1 MRFSKCR
8 ISHVGSLRVVPVSNI
23 GWQSKPTGIA
33 EWFPCNARL
42 KKPRIQGKTLRQIT
56 FFYAVEQ
63 NRRITIVYIQLYH
76 YTFKQILVIPSV
88 FSHPLTDL
96 YLLYELTGKFQPFMA
111 TRTYLVKRL
120 VSSNACT
127 QQGKTVFKLH
137 SLVQARVL
145 E

>member
-8 ISHVGSLRVVPVSNI
+8 ISHGGSLRVVPVSNI

-33 EWFPCNARL
+33 EWFTCNARL
-42 KKPRIQGKTLRQIT
+42 KKPRFQGKTRLQIT
-56 FFYAVEQ
+56 FFYAEEQ

-76 YTFKQILVIPSV
+76 YTFLQILVKTSV
-88 FSHPLTDL
+88 FSNPLTDL

-111 TRTYLVKRL
+111 TQTSLVKRL
-120 VSSNACT
+120 VSSKACT
-127 QQGKTVFKLH
+127 QQGKILFKLH
-137 SLVQARVL
+137 SLVQARVS